1 MAIHARGTRLAFG
14 TLLASLLSSTAFAQV
29 ATTPDAVA
37 PETAPAAGESES
49 IVVTGTRIR
58 RPDLQSNSPLTIVGS
73 EEIRNQGA
81 TAVESVLNRLPQF
94 TADANENV
102 SNGSGGTANVN
113 LRNLGSNRV
122 LTLIN
127 GQRML
132 PSQAIDINF
141 VPSALVER
149 IDVVTGGASAVYG
162 SDALSGV
169 VNFILRDHLDGFRLD
184 AQAGFTQHNNDNSGL
199 RGIIGARGYEQ
210 APTSV
215 VDGAKQD
222 VNAAFGKNF
231 ADGRGNVTVY
241 GGYRRAEPVLQANR
255 DVSACALEN
264 ADAVGTA
271 LRCGGSSNTPFGSF
285 TPLGGPNQGI
295 SLTNSRDGSQT
306 WVPYDAS
313 YAYNYAPTNY
323 FQRSDERYTGGAF
336 ARFEIAPVAE
346 VYGSFMYM
354 NDHTFSQAAPSA
366 LFLGT
371 AFTLPCNQPLMSA
384 SQQAALCG
392 ADAGTAATQDTLIG
406 YRLGGNGTLPRRDD
420 LRHED
425 FRYTAGVRGDLGHGF
440 SYDAAF
446 VRSLVRY
453 DETYLNNVD
462 NLKAQRALDVVSVGG
477 VPTCRSVIDGTDPAC
492 TPINVFQANGLT
504 GEQAEYLYSPS
515 NTDGRYSQTIYNLS
529 VNGDLGTFGIRSPWA
544 ENGVAIALGAEH
556 RKETLRFTAD
566 DLAEQGGSTD
576 ADGTISVNEVFGEL
590 EIPILQNRPFF
601 HALTI
606 NGGARYSAYTNKQ
619 ESTGFGSKY
628 NAFTYKGEVTWAPIQ
643 DVRIRAS
650 YNHAIRAP
658 NIAELFAS
666 QSIGNVAG
674 QDPCSGTT
682 PTASAEICALTGV
695 TAAQYGR
702 IIACPSDTCSALG
715 GGNLALKPEE
725 GDTYTIGMVITPRIV
740 RNLSISVDYYNIK
753 VTNYISSLTP
763 SLTIDQCAA
772 TGDPFYCSLF
782 TRDPRSGAI
791 FGTDGYIVSTTLNTG
806 YLQTSGIDVTADYT
820 LGLGGFGKLNLNMV
834 GTWLAEQVSEPLPGL
849 ETFDCKGKFGST
861 CNQPSPEWRHVLR
874 ATWQL
879 PEATAVSLA
888 WRHYGGTEFLG
899 SSIVNAEIPAYNYF
913 DLTTS
918 FAVTDGFQFRL
929 GVNNLLDKDPPAI
942 AAGALGGFGNGNT
955 YPGVYDPLGRTIF
968 FGTTIKF

>member
-1 MAIHARGTRLAFG
+1 MVNRARTTRYRLALG
-14 TLLASLLSSTAFAQV
+14 AVLGSLLSSTAMAQV
-29 ATTPDAVA
+29 TTTPEV
-37 PETAPAAGESES
+37 PETEAAAGSEP

-58 RPDLQSNSPLTIVGS
+58 RPDLQSNSPLTVVGS
-73 EEIRNQGA
+73 EEIRFQGA
-81 TAVESVLNRLPQF
+81 TATESVLNRLPQF
-94 TADANENV
+94 TADANDNV
-102 SNGSGGTANVN
+102 SNGSNGTANVN

-141 VPSALVER
+141 VPSALIER

-162 SDALSGV
+162 SDAIAGV

-184 AQAGFTQHNNDNSGL
+184 AQAGFAQHNNNNQGIRDII
-199 RGIIGARGYEQ
+199 RGRGYEL

-231 ADGRGNVTVY
+231 ADGRGNVTIY
-241 GGYRRAEPVLQANR
+241 GGYRRAEPVLQSSR
-255 DVSACALEN
+255 DVSACALE
-264 ADAVGTA
+264 GTA
-271 LRCGGSSNTPFGSF
+271 ALTCGGSSNTPFGSF
-285 TPLGGPNQGI
+285 TPLGGPNQGV
-295 SLTNSRDGSQT
+295 SLTNSRDGTQT

-323 FQRSDERYTGGAF
+323 FQRSDERYTAGAF
-336 ARFEIAPVAE
+336 ASFEISKAAE

-384 SQQAALCG
+384 SQLTALCG
-392 ADAGTAATQDTLIG
+392 TAAGTDATQDTLIG

-425 FRYTAGVRGDLGHGF
+425 FRYTAGVRGDLGSGF

-462 NLKAQRALDVVSVGG
+462 NIKAQRALDVVSVGG

-504 GEQAEYLYSPS
+504 GEQAEYLYTPS
-515 NTDGRYSQTIYNLS
+515 NTGGRYSQTIYNLS

-544 ENGVAIALGAEH
+544 DNGVAIALGAEH
-556 RKETLRFTAD
+556 RKETLRFWAD
-566 DLAEQGGSTD
+566 EQAEQGGTTD
-576 ADGTISVNEVFGEL
+576 ADGTISVIEGFGEL
-590 EIPILQNRPFF
+590 EVPIIQNKPFF
-601 HALTI
+601 HALTL
-606 NGGARYSAYTNKQ
+606 NGGLRYSSYTNEQ
-619 ESTGFGSKY
+619 GSTGLRSKY
-628 NAFTYKGEVTWAPIQ
+628 NAFTYKGEVTWAPIE

-650 YNHAIRAP
+650 YNHALRAP
-658 NIAELFAS
+658 NVGELFAS
-666 QSIGNVAG
+666 QSIGNVAA

-682 PTASAEICALTGV
+682 PLASAAACALTGV
-695 TAAQYGR
+695 TPEQYGR
-702 IIACPSDTCSALG
+702 VIPCPSDTCSAQG
-715 GGNLALKPEE
+715 GGNIALKPES
-725 GDTYTIGMVITPRIV
+725 GDTYTIGMVVTPRIV
-740 RNLSISVDYYNIK
+740 RNFSFSVDYFNIK
-753 VTNYISSLTP
+753 VKDYISSIAP
-763 SLTIDQCAA
+763 SLTIEQCTL

-782 TRDPRSGAI
+782 RRDPRSGAI

-820 LGLGGFGKLNLNMV
+820 IKAGSFGKFNFNMV
-834 GTWLAEQVSEPLPGL
+834 GTWLAEQVSEPLPGAG
-849 ETFDCKGKFGST
+849 TFDCKGKFGNT
-861 CNQPSPEWRHVLR
+861 CGQPSPEWRHVLR
-874 ATWQL
+874 TTWQM
-879 PEATAVSLA
+879 PDQTALSLA
-888 WRHYGGTEFLG
+888 WRHYGGTDLLG
-899 SSIVNAEIPAYNYF
+899 TSAVNGSIPAYNYL
-913 DLTTS
+913 DLAASVT
-918 FAVTDGFQFRL
+918 VTDGFQFRL

-942 AAGALGGFGNGNT
+942 AAGLLAAFGNGNT
-955 YPGVYDPLGRTIF
+955 YPGVYDPLGRTVF